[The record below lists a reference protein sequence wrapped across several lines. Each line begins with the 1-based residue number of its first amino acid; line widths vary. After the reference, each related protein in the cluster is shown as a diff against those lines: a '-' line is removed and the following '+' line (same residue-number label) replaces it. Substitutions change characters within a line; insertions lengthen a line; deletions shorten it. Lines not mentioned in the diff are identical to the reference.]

1 MLDSSA
7 TQSFVH
13 PRIVQLTEVQPSQGA
28 VLTVTVINSSKIL
41 CTDVHML
48 ALRFTVEGEEH
59 QVTV

>member
-28 VLTVTVINSSKIL
+28 VLIVAVANGSKL
-41 CTDVHML
+41 LVVMYVHWI
-48 ALRFTVEGEEH
+48 
-59 QVTV
+59 